1 METKKSDCVTCP
13 DKSCAVAVLSS
24 REQEWMDGKVQRV
37 TFEKGENLF
46 REGALNGHIFLP
58 ETRPGQIAHEGAGA

>member
-46 REGALNGHIFLP
+46 GKAL
-58 ETRPGQIAHEGAGA
+58 